1 MFVVTVE
8 HSGVDRYSHELAK
21 RMGVPTLESRRYLS
35 LRESFHLLRRIRQ
48 HSDLVHLPSQHFAR
62 YGLFLGRPFIV
73 TVHDLMRLCFPLA
86 RETMQEWM
94 GLKLDILGLKRARHI
109 VAVSNCT
116 KRDLVSY
123 LKIPEARISV
133 IHNGLDRQVFRPIGV
148 RCFPFP
154 YLLYV
159 GTERPR
165 KNLSTLLSAF
175 ALVKNESS
183 GYRDLKL
190 VKVGTP
196 GRVDEFR
203 RATQAEVKRLG
214 LEGDVIFVESVSDGD
229 LAAYYS
235 SAVAL
240 VVPSLYEGFGLP
252 LIEAMACGCP
262 VIASRCSSLPEVA
275 GDAALF
281 FAPRDSEKLARLIR
295 RVVAELDL
303 RADLV
308 KKGFE
313 RVQLFSWE
321 RAAQQTLQVYHS
333 VEAGLGLRESE
344 VEYREGLATGRIKA
358 LDVQSAVHVS
368 MPTGQ
373 VIIPK

>member
-1 MFVVTVE
+1 
-8 HSGVDRYSHELAK
+8 
-21 RMGVPTLESRRYLS
+21 
-35 LRESFHLLRRIRQ
+35 
-48 HSDLVHLPSQHFAR
+48 
-62 YGLFLGRPFIV
+62 
-73 TVHDLMRLCFPLA
+73 MRLCFPLA